1 MTAMPNMHSEDTL
14 KMGMFQCELMEEFQ
28 NDQVWGQLCEYAT
41 TMDNAHQISS
51 SFTEKYNGFVQAQDH
66 NGLMG
71 ALRADM
77 LDNYIVGAFA
87 AKKMGFNKP
96 GVPMVA
102 WAANNKKDFAGLR
115 GEIGLIRYLIWAGFD
130 VNAPVPGSGATALH
144 LMCNTKWGDGCHPRA
159 IRALLMNGATV
170 DVKATGNGDTALAT
184 LSGAILWS
192 DAHQWIASVLLQQG
206 ANFRSVSNDGATP
219 LSLMVQNQATHPDP
233 KRAALIAKYQ

>member
-51 SFTEKYNGFVQAQDH
+51 SFAEKYNGFVQAQDH

-87 AKKMGFNKP
+87 AKKIMGALQKAVMAYRKQGLDYLGNHTDVYDRMRSEFESRNKAKVLE
-96 GVPMVA
+96 G
-102 WAANNKKDFAGLR
+102 G
-115 GEIGLIRYLIWAGFD
+115 
-130 VNAPVPGSGATALH
+130 GS
-144 LMCNTKWGDGCHPRA
+144 R
-159 IRALLMNGATV
+159 
-170 DVKATGNGDTALAT
+170 
-184 LSGAILWS
+184 
-192 DAHQWIASVLLQQG
+192 
-206 ANFRSVSNDGATP
+206 
-219 LSLMVQNQATHPDP
+219 
-233 KRAALIAKYQ
+233 